1 MVRLCRRVTW
11 KMVIRTHERGDS
23 IQCDQTGTVDR
34 DEKKAT
40 LLMLQNI
47 LAPV

>member
-1 MVRLCRRVTW
+1 MVRLCRSVTW
-11 KMVIRTHERGDS
+11 KMAIGTHETGDS

-34 DEKKAT
+34 DEKNAT
-40 LLMLQNI
+40 LLMLQKI